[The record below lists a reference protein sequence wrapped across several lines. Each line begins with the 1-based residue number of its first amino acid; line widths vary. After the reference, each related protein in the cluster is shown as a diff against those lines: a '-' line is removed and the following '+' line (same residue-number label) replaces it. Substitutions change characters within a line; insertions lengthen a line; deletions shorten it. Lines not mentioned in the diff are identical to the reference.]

1 MSSAE
6 ITAAVNEAIDEYKL
20 WQAGRLGRDINPSKL
35 IQMIVEAGAKRV
47 VVTAPTYVHLGD
59 GSDGSAP
66 DLAKVGTVTVTN
78 GGYEDE

>member
-1 MSSAE
+1 MSAAE
-6 ITAAVNEAIDEYKL
+6 ITAAVNEAVTEYQR
-20 WQAGRLGRDINPSKL
+20 WQAGRLGRDINPSRL

-47 VVTAPTYVHLGD
+47 VVTSPTYTHL
-59 GSDGSAP
+59 SDGGQSGVP